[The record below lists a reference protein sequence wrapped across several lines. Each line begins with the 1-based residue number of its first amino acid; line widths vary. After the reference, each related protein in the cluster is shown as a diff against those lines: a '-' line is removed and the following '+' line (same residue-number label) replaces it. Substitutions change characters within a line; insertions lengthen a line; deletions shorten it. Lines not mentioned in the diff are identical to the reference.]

1 MWWYKIK
8 MNAHKNK
15 TTGRKLTEIDIYGG
29 YIMGIWF
36 DSQMTILDWSNEHFQ
51 PGGIVN
57 ADCQC
62 ETQKWERVNSQTIN
76 KAQLQF
82 AITTTR
88 NPICV
93 GSSQSTTVY
102 ILIMAMHWF
111 DHFMKMSSRCMGSG
125 RISLFILFI
134 ESDIKLEMQI
144 GQSQIETLQSLGA
157 RVCVCL
163 IILIN
168 AWHSMVENPLNWIGL
183 YAYNG
188 LNTNAEWH
196 SNGYFSPGCW
206 TNVMQLE
213 RLARTL
219 YTLLS
224 CLLISFESI

>member
-15 TTGRKLTEIDIYGG
+15 TTGRKLTEIDISGG

-36 DSQMTILDWSNEHFQ
+36 DSQITILDWSNEHFQ
-51 PGGIVN
+51 PGVLWMRN
-57 ADCQC
+57 P
-62 ETQKWERVNSQTIN
+62 KWERVNSQTIN

-111 DHFMKMSSRCMGSG
+111 DHFMKMSSRCMSSG

-144 GQSQIETLQSLGA
+144 GQSQIETLQFLGA
-157 RVCVCL
+157 RVCL

-168 AWHSMVENPLNWIGL
+168 AWYSMVENPLNWIGCIQWAQ
-183 YAYNG
+183 Y
-188 LNTNAEWH
+188 E
-196 SNGYFSPGCW
+196 CW
-206 TNVMQLE
+206 MTFE
-213 RLARTL
+213 R
-219 YTLLS
+219 
-224 CLLISFESI
+224 IF